1 MLNERIKS
9 LMAQRETVK
18 DIRNF
23 DALTAQIALE
33 AGAPMGNRNAAKD
46 KSPAENHA
54 DAAEARIKSGK
65 GETLAGEVAHHAKQ
79 AGDYARNA
87 SKAAEEAGTPEAH
100 RAAAIEN
107 RAAARAQDS
116 VVKAIKQ
123 DSARSSTTAFGKT
136 DGDRLSKLNES
147 AAKDFRDKAAYH
159 DSKAK

>member
-1 MLNERIKS
+1 MNERLQS

-46 KSPAENHA
+46 KSPAEGHA
-54 DAAEARIKSGK
+54 DAAEARIKAGK
-65 GETLAGEVAHHAKQ
+65 GETLAGEVAYHAKQ

-87 SKAAEEAGTPEAH
+87 SKAAEDAKTPAAH